1 MVVVI
6 LYGVGVLVISVNVV
20 VIMDVV
26 PGKMSSMRSI
36 VISELFIGFPRG
48 SGIFWMMISCTPSV
62 GKVQL

>member
-1 MVVVI
+1 MVVVV
-6 LYGVGVLVISVNVV
+6 LGMGVLVISVNVV

-48 SGIFWMMISCTPSV
+48 SGIFWMMISCTPNV